1 MARRWR
7 RTAVSK
13 AFYKWRAESAFAAST
28 RGMLARRAASGFAKR
43 AMAAGFVRWAAAAT
57 ERVAS
62 RRRLFKIVARMS
74 TATVRRAWEGWIDR
88 IERRAR
94 ALASLEAAIARWT
107 RRALVASFRA
117 WFARCGELR
126 SARSAAAKALGAWRS
141 RYLFRCFRRWTDF
154 ASQRAKLVTMLDR
167 IVARWTRRRVSAAFD
182 RWDEAAAERRRLRR
196 LLGKVRAKAVQNTMS
211 RAFAAWLS
219 DFGRC
224 RTARTILGRVANRA
238 LATAWRT
245 WLAHVDGARRAR
257 LSVARGVAMACR
269 LSLRLRA
276 NAFRGWRAAH
286 QWGGFVNRLARRNR
300 QRWTVK
306 NLRGFIR
313 RWIEAV
319 DEKKESVE
327 ELRRCLVRKRV
338 AQRWF
343 LRWYWDAFD
352 SDIQSAL
359 ANILGSTE
367 SAMEDAFSPSKSSR
381 EFPPSAI
388 RGVRPLPRDMSDMS
402 DDAEDAYMSGATV
415 TDGRDEDYSDS
426 PLSDSPSPDALG
438 AAAEKLFARGQ
449 RISIGKD
456 KDVRM
461 AREMLG
467 SGGGA
472 RARREAG
479 LVPAH
484 EDSSGDEDDLDPP
497 DEVEAGG
504 AGGKMADTR
513 VDTAPEQRRP
523 GLESFSSK
531 YDRVMKGER

>member
-1 MARRWR
+1 M
-7 RTAVSK
+7 
-13 AFYKWRAESAFAAST
+13 
-28 RGMLARRAASGFAKR
+28 
-43 AMAAGFVRWAAAAT
+43 
-57 ERVAS
+57 
-62 RRRLFKIVARMS
+62 
-74 TATVRRAWEGWIDR
+74 
-88 IERRAR
+88 
-94 ALASLEAAIARWT
+94 
-107 RRALVASFRA
+107 
-117 WFARCGELR
+117 
-126 SARSAAAKALGAWRS
+126 
-141 RYLFRCFRRWTDF
+141 
-154 ASQRAKLVTMLDR
+154 
-167 IVARWTRRRVSAAFD
+167 
-182 RWDEAAAERRRLRR
+182 
-196 LLGKVRAKAVQNTMS
+196 
-211 RAFAAWLS
+211 
-219 DFGRC
+219 
-224 RTARTILGRVANRA
+224 
-238 LATAWRT
+238 
-245 WLAHVDGARRAR
+245 
-257 LSVARGVAMACR
+257 
-269 LSLRLRA
+269 
-276 NAFRGWRAAH
+276 
-286 QWGGFVNRLARRNR
+286 GFVNRLAQRNR
-300 QRWTVK
+300 ERMTVK

-367 SAMEDAFSPSKSSR
+367 SAMEDAFSPSKMG

-388 RGVRPLPRDMSDMS
+388 RGVRPLPRDSDLS
-402 DDAEDAYMSGATV
+402 DDAEDAYMSGATI

-426 PLSDSPSPDALG
+426 PFSDDSPDALG

-449 RISIGKD
+449 RINIGKD
-456 KDVRM
+456 TDVRM

-479 LVPAH
+479 LVPAD
-484 EDSSGDEDDLDPP
+484 EDSSGDEDDDFDPP

-504 AGGKMADTR
+504 AGGKMADAR
-513 VDTAPEQRRP
+513 VDTAPEERRP